1 MDGYADSSGARRRPV
16 HCRGLLLRQ
25 DREEPSQPEDAGRAS
40 TGDQR
45 QAGDPDPYERR
56 YAGAAGPA
64 FPHDGERRHGG
75 RAVSMRTSTRPSKVT
90 TRQVFAIAGPAM
102 IANLTTPLIGI
113 VSTTAIGRLG
123 DATLLGGVA
132 MASVLFDCIFWLFA
146 FLRMSTVAF
155 TAQSLGA
162 GEPGELR
169 AILVRGFIVAA
180 LIGTALILLQVPLA
194 SILLG
199 AMGGSEGVTRAAKTY
214 FIIRIWSSP
223 LALGN
228 YVMLGWLIGQARAK
242 LALGMQISINLINV
256 AATVVLVL
264 VFDFGIAGAAIAA
277 VIAETAGLV
286 LGLLIAR
293 HLSKGQFAAS
303 RALLFDRAK
312 LMRMLAVNRD
322 IMIRTASL
330 IAAFLFFTAQGARAG
345 DMTLAANAVLNNFLL
360 ISAFFLD
367 GLANAAE
374 QLCGRACGA
383 RDRDEF
389 SGAVRLVVF
398 WGFGFAL
405 AVTGVFA
412 LFGPAL
418 IDLMTASPDV
428 RRIARDFLLFVVAS
442 PALAVFAFAFD
453 GVYIGATWARDMRNL
468 MVASLAIFLAAWF
481 ALRSFGNAGLWAA
494 LLVHYAARGGLEA
507 WRYPALLRKSF
518 G

>member
-1 MDGYADSSGARRRPV
+1 LNSSA
-16 HCRGLLLRQ
+16 
-25 DREEPSQPEDAGRAS
+25 
-40 TGDQR
+40 
-45 QAGDPDPYERR
+45 
-56 YAGAAGPA
+56 
-64 FPHDGERRHGG
+64 
-75 RAVSMRTSTRPSKVT
+75 KVT
-90 TRQVFAIAGPAM
+90 TAQVFAIAGPAM

-132 MASVLFDCIFWLFA
+132 MASVIFDCLFWLFA

-162 GEPGELR
+162 GETHEMR
-169 AILVRGFIVAA
+169 AILVRGLIVAVLVGAGLIA
-180 LIGTALILLQVPLA
+180 LQIPLAAILLT
-194 SILLG
+194 
-199 AMGGSEGVTRAAKTY
+199 AMGGSEGVTHAAKTY
-214 FIIRIWSSP
+214 FSIRIWSAP
-223 LALGN
+223 LALAN
-228 YVMLGWLIGQARAK
+228 YVVLGWLIGQARAM
-242 LALGMQISINLINV
+242 LALAVQIAINV
-256 AATVVLVL
+256 IDMAATVLLVL
-264 VFDFGIAGAAIAA
+264 VADFGIDGAAIAA
-277 VIAETAGLV
+277 LIAEAAGFVIGIVIAH
-286 LGLLIAR
+286 LLSQD
-293 HLSKGQFAAS
+293 HLPFTRAS
-303 RALLFDRAK
+303 LFDRQK
-312 LMRMLAVNRD
+312 LMRLLTVNRD
-322 IMIRTASL
+322 IMIRTAAL
-330 IAAFLFFTAQGARAG
+330 IVAFLFFTAQGARAG
-345 DMTLAANAVLNNFLL
+345 DVTLAANAVLNNFLL
-360 ISAFFLD
+360 VSAFFLD

-374 QLCGRACGA
+374 QLCGRAYGA
-383 RDRDEF
+383 RARDEF
-389 SGAVRLVVF
+389 SGAVRLVVC

-405 AVTGVFA
+405 AVTAVFA

-428 RRIARDFLLFVVAS
+428 RRIARDFLLFVIAS